1 VSLAIDAAI
10 YLCLGPKALVV
21 QLVQSFL
28 TAFLTDNTNYIE
40 HYGLRR
46 ARASDRKDEW
56 GLYNDYER
64 PGWMHSWNSGDR
76 ITNWMLFKIQRH
88 PDHHVNAGRPFQ
100 ILRTFKDSPTYP
112 TGYAGMIALSWLP
125 PLFFVVMNPLVKKAQ
140 EDYVLQLKQGS
151 YQTIFPKGVNN
162 ISSAYQ
168 RVGADFF
175 EKGSSE
181 YCGGIDHTSNGQ
193 SDTQPPSEPEK
204 GVAGESAGKKE
215 Q

>member
-1 VSLAIDAAI
+1 M
-10 YLCLGPKALVV
+10 GPRALVV

-46 ARASDRKDEW
+46 ARASDKKDEW
-56 GLYNDYER
+56 GLYCDYER

-112 TGYAGMIALSWLP
+112 TGYAGMIALSWFP
-125 PLFFVVMNPLVKKAQ
+125 PLFFAVMNPLAKKAQ
-140 EDYVLQLKQGS
+140 DDYRLQLQDGS
-151 YQTIFPKGVNN
+151 YEKIFPKGANN
-162 ISSAYQ
+162 ISSVYQ
-168 RVGADFF
+168 PVGADFF
-175 EKGSSE
+175 ETGSSE
-181 YCGGIDHTSNGQ
+181 SCVDNDSWQGDV
-193 SDTQPPSEPEK
+193 QPPSEPGK
-204 GVAGESAGKKE
+204 SRAGERVSKKE